1 MVSIILYIIIGLVA
15 GVLSGMF
22 GIGGG
27 IIIVPALVFLCG
39 FDQLK
44 AQGTSLAVL
53 LPPVGILA
61 FIEYYKKGQVNV
73 QAGILI
79 CIFVIIGSVFGS
91 KLVNYIP
98 LSIVKKGFAVLM
110 ILISVKMLFSK

>member
-1 MVSIILYIIIGLVA
+1 M
-15 GVLSGMF
+15 
-22 GIGGG
+22 
-27 IIIVPALVFLCG
+27 
-39 FDQLK
+39 
-44 AQGTSLAVL
+44 
-53 LPPVGILA
+53 
-61 FIEYYKKGQVNV
+61 